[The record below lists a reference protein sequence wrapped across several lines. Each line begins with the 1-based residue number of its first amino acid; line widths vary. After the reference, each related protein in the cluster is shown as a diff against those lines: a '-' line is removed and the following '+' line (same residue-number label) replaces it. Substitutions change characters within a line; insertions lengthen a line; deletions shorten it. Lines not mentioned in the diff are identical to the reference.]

1 MLTARTMADM
11 ADSADLPAHEQRKLS
26 FYARLAADTLAP
38 SNYALT
44 NPEVLERARE
54 TNGQSLIDG
63 LRNLMNDLHKGYIS
77 THDETAFAVGEN
89 LATSA
94 GAVVFRNELIEII
107 QYQPTTEMVAGQP
120 VLIVPPCVNKF
131 YVFDLNEKKSMIRY
145 LVEEGLPVFAISWR
159 NPSGDSHD
167 FGWDDYLEDGIN
179 TALRVV
185 SEIAEADKMDLL
197 SWCNGGTMLTAAL
210 AVMPPELVNKV
221 ATATFL
227 SSLID
232 FSDPGELEVFIDR
245 PQLKTYGQRMRAAG
259 VAPGRDIARVM
270 ALLHAN
276 ESVWNFVIDSYLMG
290 NAPAPF
296 DVLYWNGDT
305 QNLAAPWFSVFLED
319 MYIKNLLKEPG
330 ALTMLGKPVDTHNV
344 TVPCYLLAATEDHIV
359 PWKSSYDAT
368 DLLGGDVTFVLTN
381 GGHVSGTVINHPTNS
396 RRRFHVQG
404 DTTRDAEGWLASA
417 TCHDGSWWTHWLDW
431 LKANSSQAPVTAP
444 KSVGSR
450 EFPPLGPAPGTYVFE
465 EVKQDG

>member
-1 MLTARTMADM
+1 
-11 ADSADLPAHEQRKLS
+11 
-26 FYARLAADTLAP
+26 
-38 SNYALT
+38 
-44 NPEVLERARE
+44 
-54 TNGQSLIDG
+54 
-63 LRNLMNDLHKGYIS
+63 
-77 THDETAFAVGEN
+77 
-89 LATSA
+89 
-94 GAVVFRNELIEII
+94 
-107 QYQPTTEMVAGQP
+107 
-120 VLIVPPCVNKF
+120 
-131 YVFDLNEKKSMIRY
+131 
-145 LVEEGLPVFAISWR
+145 
-159 NPSGDSHD
+159 
-167 FGWDDYLEDGIN
+167 
-179 TALRVV
+179 
-185 SEIAEADKMDLL
+185 
-197 SWCNGGTMLTAAL
+197 
-210 AVMPPELVNKV
+210 
-221 ATATFL
+221 
-227 SSLID
+227 
-232 FSDPGELEVFIDR
+232 
-245 PQLKTYGQRMRAAG
+245 MRAAG

-450 EFPPLGPAPGTYVFE
+450 KFPPLGTAPGTYVFE